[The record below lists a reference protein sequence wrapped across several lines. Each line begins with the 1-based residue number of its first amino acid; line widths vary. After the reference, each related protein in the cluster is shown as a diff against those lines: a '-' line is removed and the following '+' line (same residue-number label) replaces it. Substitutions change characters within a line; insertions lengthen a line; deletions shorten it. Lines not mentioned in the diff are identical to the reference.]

1 MRLSQEALRK
11 LIEREVKAPRR
22 RPLNEVGELERPR
35 VDDVMMLVEDD
46 QEVFEGVENLR
57 DAVSALVA
65 RVAKNEVGDE
75 GWSDALESP
84 DMYADID
91 EAIRR
96 AVYQVIKEQL
106 AKFDIEVR

>member
-1 MRLSQEALRK
+1 MRLSQEALRR
-11 LIEREVKAPRR
+11 LIEREVKASR
-22 RPLNEVGELERPR
+22 RPLKEDERPR

-46 QEVFEGVENLR
+46 EDVFAGVEGLR
-57 DAVSALVA
+57 DAVAALVA

-91 EAIRR
+91 QAIRT